1 MEMVPV
7 YTNKYSSTNMIEHEE
22 TKIIDLQSS
31 HTNYE
36 IKHMLYTVD
45 NDITDEYIHVLTRIF
60 N

>member
-1 MEMVPV
+1 
-7 YTNKYSSTNMIEHEE
+7 MIEHEE